1 MAVACPAI
9 APVQLGRLG
18 RMTHNPDAVEIAE
31 RIARHIG
38 YAFTSPDLLVR
49 ALTHSSANSQTI
61 GNYERLEFLGDRVLG
76 LVIADM
82 LWNDFPDADEGELSR
97 RFNLLVNADT
107 CAQVADEI
115 NLGDYVITGAEI
127 ASARGRK
134 RLNLRAD
141 AMEALIAA
149 IYLDGGL
156 EPADAFIR
164 RLWRPLAR
172 ADDADRRDAKTEL
185 QEWAHRV
192 AGSAPTYETQD
203 RSGPDHE
210 PVFTVV
216 AIVSGYDRGKGT
228 GRSKREAEQAAA
240 TAILTREGVW
250 PAQGGDR

>member
-1 MAVACPAI
+1 
-9 APVQLGRLG
+9 
-18 RMTHNPDAVEIAE
+18 MTPQPDAAEIAE
-31 RIARHIG
+31 RIAKHIG
-38 YAFTSPDLLVR
+38 YAFSSPDLLIR
-49 ALTHSSANSQTI
+49 ALTHSSAASQTS

-107 CAQVADEI
+107 CARVADEI
-115 NLGDYVITGAEI
+115 NLGDFVITGAEI
-127 ASARGRK
+127 ASAKGRK

-149 IYLDGGL
+149 MYLDGGL
-156 EPADAFIR
+156 EPASRFIQ
-164 RLWRPLAR
+164 RLWRPLAK

-192 AGSAPTYETQD
+192 AGSAPTYETLD

-210 PVFTVV
+210 PVFTVIAV
-216 AIVSGYDRGKGT
+216 VSGYDEGKGT

-240 TAILTREGVW
+240 AAILQREGVW
-250 PAQGGDR
+250 PVQENDQ